1 MAGDRIQLEACRRV
15 LARLSDYLDVELD
28 GAARRDAEAHLEAC
42 APCACSA
49 AELAATIRALRGLRK
64 YRISRGSPTRAETT
78 WRSTAPPS
86 PGRSRPSSS

>member
-1 MAGDRIQLEACRRV
+1 MGSNRIQLEACRRV
-15 LARLSDYLDVELD
+15 LALLSDYLDGELD
-28 GAARRDAEAHLEAC
+28 VAARRDADAHLKAC

-49 AELAATIRALRGLRK
+49 AELAATIRALHGLRES
-64 YRISRGSPTRAETT
+64 RVSRGNPTRAGRP